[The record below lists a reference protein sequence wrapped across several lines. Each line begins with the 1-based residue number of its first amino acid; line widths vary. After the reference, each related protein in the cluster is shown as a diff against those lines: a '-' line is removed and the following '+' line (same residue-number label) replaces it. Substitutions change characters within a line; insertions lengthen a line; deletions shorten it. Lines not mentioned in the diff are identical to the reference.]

1 MDNRYKRRICSEATW
16 YEFVSNGSNTSGLY
30 QIQGEAVRR
39 VFFERAEGL
48 CGSLLNQIHDSLL
61 KTAQAR
67 EEVAPGTAE
76 KILEQITATGGKK
89 VLELLVNAATN
100 KEIGEKLGI
109 SLRTVKT
116 HTGNIYGKL
125 GLKNRAQCAKVVR
138 ELGIF

>member
-1 MDNRYKRRICSEATW
+1 
-16 YEFVSNGSNTSGLY
+16 
-30 QIQGEAVRR
+30 